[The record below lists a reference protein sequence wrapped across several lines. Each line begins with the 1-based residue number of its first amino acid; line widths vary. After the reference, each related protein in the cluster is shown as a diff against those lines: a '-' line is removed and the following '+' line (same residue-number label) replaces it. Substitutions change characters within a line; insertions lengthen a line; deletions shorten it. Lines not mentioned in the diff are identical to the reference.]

1 MEKIKLK
8 DGSVRYREC
17 YYLGIKKINGP
28 CFKKITDAKTWKSR
42 VETERLSKLSQ
53 GEHYFEIQNV
63 LFGDYANKWLETYVK
78 ANCVFRTFQG
88 YESNL
93 RAHLLPRF
101 GKLFLRDLTEEH
113 GLILMAELKLTH
125 KPKGILNIWQVMK
138 AILLRARKEKLIPCD
153 PFENI
158 QRPRLDLRQ
167 DSFWVRDEI
176 NQFLQPNTQDQL
188 YPFYFVAIHTGMRLA
203 ELCGLCWDRIDFR
216 MNQISVT
223 RSRDKTGLKDST
235 KNKLKRIIPMTAEV
249 RAMLLATFAKKL
261 NGKFVFVEK
270 DGGEIKYAH
279 VYRRFHQAQAR
290 AEVTNKI
297 RFHDLRHSFASNYMM
312 NGGNVFDLQKLLGH
326 TKIDMTM
333 RYAHFSPNHLQS
345 SLRFMNMVEDER
357 ELSVVKNFIPFLD
370 HEEKNVVN
378 NLMIMNT

>member
-8 DGSVRYREC
+8 DGSVRYRES
-17 YYLGIKKINGP
+17 YYYGNKKINGP
-28 CFKKITDAKTWKSR
+28 CFKKVTDAKTWKSR

-63 LFGDYANKWLETYVK
+63 LFGDYANKWLDTYVK
-78 ANCVFRTFQG
+78 ANCVFRTHQG
-88 YESNL
+88 YEGVL
-93 RAHLLPRF
+93 KAHLLPRF
-101 GKLFLRDLTEEH
+101 EKISLRDITEEQ
-113 GLILMAELKLTH
+113 GLLLMNDLRRTH
-125 KPKGILNIWQVMK
+125 NPKGVLNIWQVMK

-158 QRPRLDLRQ
+158 QRPKLDLRQ
-167 DSFWVRDEI
+167 DSFWIKDEI
-176 NQFLQPNTQDQL
+176 TQFLRPNTQDQL
-188 YPFYFVAIHTGMRLA
+188 YPFFFVAIHTGMRLA

-223 RSRDKTGLKDST
+223 RTRDKTGIRDST
-235 KNKLKRIIPMTAEV
+235 KTKLKRIIPMTGEV

-279 VYRRFHQAQAR
+279 VYRRFHQAQDR
-290 AEVTNKI
+290 AEVANKI

-333 RYAHFSPNHLQS
+333 RYAHFSPDHLQG
-345 SLRFMNMVEDER
+345 SLRFMNMVEDEGK
-357 ELSVVKNFIPFLD
+357 LSVANDFIPFSD
-370 HEEKNVVN
+370 HQEKNVLD
-378 NLMIMNT
+378 NLRIITG